1 MILILAAALATGW
14 FWSDTL
20 RARESMLR
28 RCHRACDQLNVQLLD
43 ETVAVRRIGIG
54 RTSRGRIA
62 LRRTYEFEFSAD
74 GEDRWP
80 GRAIL
85 LGQVL
90 ETLQME
96 APHGVTIMNDP
107 SLSPIRVN
115 PPSERHH

>member
-1 MILILAAALATGW
+1 MILILAAALAIGW

-28 RCHRACDQLNVQLLD
+28 RCRRACEELNLQLLD
-43 ETVAVRRIGIG
+43 ETVAVRRIGAG
-54 RTSRGRIA
+54 RTHGGRIA

-90 ETLQME
+90 EMLQME
-96 APHGVTIMNDP
+96 APDGVTIMNGP
-107 SLSPIRVN
+107 GLSPIRIN
-115 PPSERHH
+115 SPSERYH